1 MNKITSF
8 LLLVF
13 LSSSCTSETLLVP
26 VKIDGKWGYIDKN
39 GKITIKPQFDEAQ
52 WFQEG
57 LASVKLDGK
66 WGYIDKTGK
75 MAIKPQFEDAQ
86 WFHEGLARIK
96 LGSKLGYIDKTG

>member
-26 VKIDGKWGYIDKN
+26 VKIDGKC
-39 GKITIKPQFDEAQ
+39 
-52 WFQEG
+52 
-57 LASVKLDGK
+57 
-66 WGYIDKTGK
+66 GYIDKTGK
-75 MAIKPQFEDAQ
+75 MAIKPQFESAGNFQEGLASIELDDKWGYIDKSGNIAIKPQFEDAQ

-96 LGSKLGYIDKTG
+96 LGS